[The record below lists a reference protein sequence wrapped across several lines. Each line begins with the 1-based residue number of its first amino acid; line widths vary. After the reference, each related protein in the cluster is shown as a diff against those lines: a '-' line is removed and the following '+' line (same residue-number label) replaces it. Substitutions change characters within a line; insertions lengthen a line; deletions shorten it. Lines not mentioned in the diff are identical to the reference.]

1 MYGNYVPN
9 DEAESDTSPTDFN
22 LQDLIESSRRFKK
35 KDHMKS
41 TMSMKPV
48 RWNTGSKPKI
58 EEPVRMT
65 ATGKQ
70 VAAKYQ
76 ERMKALGA
84 SASGED
90 LNNSFIEDPLHKMV
104 ETPRHHPSKPSP
116 DSGSL
121 TEDALRSSRN
131 NTNASI
137 KETDTDASLLRLL
150 QPLSLNTP
158 LASLKQPQDANDMDK
173 MENLSRIEDR
183 LEPDRDSGS
192 FTSDTSRL
200 QERNIKMELFAD
212 PKPDHTNTATTN
224 LTQPTTATKSMDLSK
239 YQPVRMR
246 LAMPDMEPVAAVR
259 NKENKVPQKRQI
271 EAAKEAGHGDKM
283 SIRKRLQALSSAP
296 GDRHPHELAQLEAGH
311 GQDHDAQHRGLRFQA
326 SSRLMSAPSL
336 MSRTAADHE
345 RTNPATV
352 RERTM
357 ATERTNPATS
367 RERSHERSDNSAAQ
381 QTSRTQHSFIQDI
394 LSHSSRCEP
403 SGGSDLR
410 PSRAQD
416 HPSAD
421 MQNGGETINRRVQQH
436 QGLVERE
443 RVHSGHCQVDGGI
456 QKQTIHHNHQ
466 PQKPFSQQASSL
478 NQASS
483 VHRPSVHQQQ
493 PQPSSLQQQFSTP
506 RPEGTPRPTV
516 ASVTQPRY
524 PDPRVEGASSSG
536 SSYATPAA
544 KQPSLSHTPGPVH
557 HNPASYHQTPRQS
570 HHKQQPPAPVEIPAP
585 AQTPAA
591 PTKQTDRTM
600 PPPSMSISRSATE
613 TILLINNRRYR
624 IMKLLGKGGSSRVF
638 EAFDEER
645 NNVVAIKR
653 VDLSSADEAQAA
665 GYLNEINMLKKLQGE
680 MRIVRMFDFEQ
691 DDLQGILYVV
701 MEKGDTD
708 LASLLKDYASRREIT
723 GTVIKHYW
731 TEMLHACHVI
741 HKHGIIHSD
750 LKPANFLLVAGRLKL
765 IDFGIASAVKSDQ
778 TSIVKDTQ
786 MGTFNFMS
794 PEAIQDLSG
803 PQFDGAGNRKPMI
816 KISFKSDVWSLGCI
830 LYNLVYGKMP
840 FGDIK
845 IPIMKLQAI
854 MNPDHR
860 IAFPEEGVDPLL
872 VDVLRSCLNRDV
884 KCRPSIQELLNHS
897 YVTGVEAPPKMDK
910 MLKMLEGVLS
920 PATFEKTRRKLE
932 DAPSRKLDM

>member
-9 DEAESDTSPTDFN
+9 DEAESDTGPTDFN

-58 EEPVRMT
+58 EQPVRMT

-70 VAAKYQ
+70 VAVKYQ

-121 TEDALRSSRN
+121 TEDVLRSSRN

-158 LASLKQPQDANDMDK
+158 LASLQQSQKTNNMDK

-183 LEPDRDSGS
+183 SEPDRDSGS

-212 PKPDHTNTATTN
+212 PKPENYTNTATTN

-246 LAMPDMEPVAAVR
+246 LAMPDMEPVAALR
-259 NKENKVPQKRQI
+259 NKENKVPQQRQN
-271 EAAKEAGHGDKM
+271 EAVKEGGHGEKM
-283 SIRKRLQALSSAP
+283 SIRERLQALSSAP
-296 GDRHPHELAQLEAGH
+296 GDRNPYEPPQLEAGH

-336 MSRTAADHE
+336 MNRTAADHE

-352 RERTM
+352 RERTI
-357 ATERTNPATS
+357 ATERTNPATMS
-367 RERSHERSDNSAAQ
+367 EGSQERGDHTARQS
-381 QTSRTQHSFIQDI
+381 SRTQHSFIQDI

-403 SGGSDLR
+403 SNSDYR
-410 PSRAQD
+410 PFQAED
-416 HPSAD
+416 LPSAN
-421 MQNGGETINRRVQQH
+421 MQNGVETSYRGAQQH
-436 QGLVERE
+436 QGLAERE
-443 RVHSGHCQVDGGI
+443 RVQSGYSQTDGGV
-456 QKQTIHHNHQ
+456 QKQTTHHIQQ
-466 PQKPFSQQASSL
+466 PQQPFSQQASSL
-478 NQASS
+478 NHPSTMN
-483 VHRPSVHQQQ
+483 RPSVYQQQ
-493 PQPSSLQQQFSTP
+493 PPPSLQQQFSTP
-506 RPEGTPRPTV
+506 RPEGTPRPPV
-516 ASVTQPRY
+516 GSVTQPRY
-524 PDPRVEGASSSG
+524 PDPRVSGASSSG
-536 SSYATPAA
+536 NVYATPAS

-557 HNPASYHQTPRQS
+557 DIPTSHHQTPQQS
-570 HHKQQPPAPVEIPAP
+570 HQQHQPPAPVKTPAP
-585 AQTPAA
+585 APAA
-591 PTKQTDRTM
+591 TTKQTDRTM

-803 PQFDGAGNRKPMI
+803 PQFDGEGNRKPMI

-860 IAFPEEGVDPLL
+860 IAFPEKGVDPLL

-932 DAPSRKLDM
+932 DAPSRKLDI